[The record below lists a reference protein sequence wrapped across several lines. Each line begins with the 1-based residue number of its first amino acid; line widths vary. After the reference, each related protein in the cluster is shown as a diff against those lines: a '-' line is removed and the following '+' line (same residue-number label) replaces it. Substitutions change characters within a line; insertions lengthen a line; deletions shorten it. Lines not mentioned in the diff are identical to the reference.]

1 MDHVTADE
9 LEAGLDEIRRSP
21 ADEGRVEL
29 IVARPQ
35 RGGRELLDD
44 AQLDPLDGL
53 VGDNGRTRG
62 STSTPDGAAHP
73 ARQLTFMNARA
84 IALIARSRDRWA
96 LAGDQ
101 VYVDLDVSVANLPPG
116 TRLALGSAIVE
127 VTAEPH
133 TGCANFT
140 QRFGLAA
147 MRFVNSPAG
156 RELNLRGINTRVVAA
171 GRVRPGD
178 SVRKL

>member
-1 MDHVTADE
+1 VEHATAEE

-29 IVARPQ
+29 IVARPR
-35 RGGRELLDD
+35 RGEREHLED
-44 AQLDPLDGL
+44 AQLDPVEGL
-53 VGDNGRTRG
+53 VGDNWKTRG

-73 ARQLTFMNARA
+73 DRQLTLMNARA
-84 IALIARSRDRWA
+84 VDLMARSRDRWA

-101 VYVDLDVSVANLPPG
+101 IYVDFDISVANLPPG
-116 TRLALGSAIVE
+116 TRLALGSAVVE

-140 QRFGLAA
+140 QRFGIAA

-156 RELNLRGINTRVVAA
+156 RELNLRGINTRVVTA

-178 SVRKL
+178 HVRKL